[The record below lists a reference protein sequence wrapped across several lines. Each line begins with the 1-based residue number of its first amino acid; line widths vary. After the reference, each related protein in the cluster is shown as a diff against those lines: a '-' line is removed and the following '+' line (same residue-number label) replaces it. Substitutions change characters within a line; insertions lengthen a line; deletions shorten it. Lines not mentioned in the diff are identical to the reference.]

1 MRCLRI
7 DNAGVSQPQRLMN
20 STQAGHDLV
29 MNSSV
34 RGAIV
39 CVGSVAASSAARTAR
54 RSALL
59 GGQECTLDAVAP
71 GLADT
76 DLLIGKIDDA
86 GKRRVAEGVPLR
98 RLAVP
103 ADIADACL
111 FLASDQSAYSTGVVL
126 HVSGDCISTGH
137 ACAVQADAG
146 SADATVF
153 SAAPS
158 ALHRSGGRRGVVGGQ
173 VEHLHAAGTA

>member
-20 STQAGHDLV
+20 STQAGHNLV

-54 RSALL
+54 RSALH
-59 GGQECTLDAVAP
+59 GGQGCTLDAVAP
-71 GLADT
+71 GMADT

-86 GKRRVAEGVPLR
+86 GNRRVAGRRAAAPAGGAGRHRR
-98 RLAVP
+98 RLPVP
-103 ADIADACL
+103 GL
-111 FLASDQSAYSTGVVL
+111 
-126 HVSGDCISTGH
+126 
-137 ACAVQADAG
+137 
-146 SADATVF
+146 
-153 SAAPS
+153 
-158 ALHRSGGRRGVVGGQ
+158 
-173 VEHLHAAGTA
+173 